1 MSYLT
6 GFGWLMECQRS
17 LDDAQYCEQIN
28 MLVEILGEVE
38 LKEEILKRGFESSA
52 VAEDKASA

>member
-38 LKEEILKRGFESSA
+38 LKEEILKRGC
-52 VAEDKASA
+52 